1 MSTATAQVKVRRA
14 HYRISAKVVDG
25 VCLFA
30 VSDLESSCYLIHFFV
45 SYVGESAAAL
55 NVKLAVHL
63 VRS

>member
-30 VSDLESSCYLIHFFV
+30 VTDLEV
-45 SYVGESAAAL
+45 
-55 NVKLAVHL
+55 AVI
-63 VRS
+63 